1 MKTCYH
7 TGHSKN
13 KIFGKPPEY
22 DDDDDD
28 YDDEK
33 KRKQPKVQGTKSD
46 HTLQLYDMN
55 RGFPL
60 CYSQFFYML

>member
-1 MKTCYH
+1 M
-7 TGHSKN
+7 GQSKN

-33 KRKQPKVQGTKSD
+33 KRKELTVQGTKSD
-46 HTLQLYDMN
+46 HTLQLYGMN
-55 RGFPL
+55 RRFPL
-60 CYSQFFYML
+60 CDTQFFYML